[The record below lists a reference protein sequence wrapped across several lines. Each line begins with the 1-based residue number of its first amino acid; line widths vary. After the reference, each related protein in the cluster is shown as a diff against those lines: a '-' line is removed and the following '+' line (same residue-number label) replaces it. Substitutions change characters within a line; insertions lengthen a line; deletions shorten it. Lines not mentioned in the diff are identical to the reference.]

1 MKVNKNHVEKVC
13 TECGKPFITITANQV
28 TCSPE
33 CSASRHRKHIKKY
46 NKARAVMKQKN
57 CVVCGE
63 KFETTHYAKLTC
75 SKECSDAYHKEQV
88 KAWHKNKNKTKT
100 GKANTNP
107 EIKQSTKSNR
117 ETLAE
122 EARKAKELGMSYGMY
137 KAMKRMEGE
146 CYE

>member
-1 MKVNKNHVEKVC
+1 MNKNHVEKVC
-13 TECGKPFITITANQV
+13 TECGKTFITITAVQV

-33 CSASRHRKHIKKY
+33 CSASRHRKHNKKY
-46 NKARAVMKQKN
+46 NKARAVIKQKN

-88 KAWHKNKNKTKT
+88 KAWHKNKNKT

-107 EIKQSTKSNR
+107 ETKTKQSTKSNG
-117 ETLAE
+117 EALAE

-137 KAMKRMEGE
+137 KAMKLMEGE